1 MALANQGFTLRHFP
15 GRQAEALQ
23 SLRRYRQLTDRNA
36 SDHMTK
42 LAVFTINEIE
52 AEMTNEREGLPFDA
66 RVQHKMRG
74 EACEVGQVASSWA
87 GCDLCGGCGAA
98 PTGRGK
104 SHALCSGCAR
114 GHDLISTPVSEPAPP
129 TLAFGFAPL
138 SLAPS
143 PPPPHQVPPDLLLL
157 VRVPSHRVASG
168 PQARVPRQADPAHP
182 GAAPRRAARGARA
195 TTHRAPGGPRQP
207 RA

>member
-15 GRQAEALQ
+15 GRQADALQ

-42 LAVFTINEIE
+42 MAVFTINEIE
-52 AEMTNEREGLPFDA
+52 AEMTNAREGLPFDA

-74 EACEVGQVASSWA
+74 EAYDVGQVVSSWA
-87 GCDLCGGCGAA
+87 GCDLCGGCGAAA

-114 GHDLISTPVSEPAPP
+114 GHTFVP
-129 TLAFGFAPL
+129 T
-138 SLAPS
+138 
-143 PPPPHQVPPDLLLL
+143 
-157 VRVPSHRVASG
+157 RAS
-168 PQARVPRQADPAHP
+168 
-182 GAAPRRAARGARA
+182 
-195 TTHRAPGGPRQP
+195 
-207 RA
+207 

>member
-42 LAVFTINEIE
+42 LVVFTINEIE
-52 AEMTNEREGLPFDA
+52 AEMTNKREGLPFDA

-143 PPPPHQVPPDLLLL
+143 PS
-157 VRVPSHRVASG
+157 PSSA
-168 PQARVPRQADPAHP
+168 P
-182 GAAPRRAARGARA
+182 GA
-195 TTHRAPGGPRQP
+195 T
-207 RA
+207 

>member
-15 GRQAEALQ
+15 GRQADALQ
-23 SLRRYRQLTDRNA
+23 SLRRCRQLTDRNA

-42 LAVFTINEIE
+42 LVVFTINEIE
-52 AEMTNEREGLPFDA
+52 AEMTNKREGLPFDA

-143 PPPPHQVPPDLLLL
+143 PS
-157 VRVPSHRVASG
+157 PSSA
-168 PQARVPRQADPAHP
+168 P
-182 GAAPRRAARGARA
+182 GA
-195 TTHRAPGGPRQP
+195 T
-207 RA
+207 